1 MVCYN
6 YMQKAL
12 YSCMNKALF
21 IIDLCVINLWVQEY
35 VQGSQH
41 QRDRAEQ
48 LDQNVERW
56 ASSILKG
63 VADSVAYN
71 TSFMR
76 FRLLAQNCTFRIE
89 AVNHLTCFV
98 DAQVASFDVLLGI
111 VPGTATVV
119 EEEGDDDT
127 THSTY

>member
-41 QRDRAEQ
+41 QRNRAEQ

-56 ASSILKG
+56 AGGIFERI
-63 VADSVAYN
+63 ANCIAYN
-71 TSFMR
+71 TRFMR
-76 FRLLAQNCTFRIE
+76 FRLLAQNFTFRIE

-98 DAQVASFDVLLGI
+98 DTQVASFNVLLSI
-111 VPGTATVV
+111 
-119 EEEGDDDT
+119 
-127 THSTY
+127 